1 VNEVVVQLPE
11 GEFEDESLD
20 EDESDDDDA
29 TEDDELAVR
38 EALEDE
44 LDGVDATRL
53 TSGPTGMDKTDSRT
67 CAFEPKTPE
76 QY

>member
-1 VNEVVVQLPE
+1 MNEVVVQLPE
-11 GEFEDESLD
+11 GEFEDESPD
-20 EDESDDDDA
+20 EDESDDDA
-29 TEDDELAVR
+29 TKDDELAAR

-44 LDGVDATRL
+44 LDGVDAARL

-67 CAFEPKTPE
+67 CAFESKTPE

>member
-1 VNEVVVQLPE
+1 MNEVVVQLPE
-11 GEFEDESLD
+11 GEFEDESPD
-20 EDESDDDDA
+20 EDESDDDA
-29 TEDDELAVR
+29 TEDDELAAR

-44 LDGVDATRL
+44 LDGVDASRL

-67 CAFEPKTPE
+67 CAFESKTPE

>member
-11 GEFEDESLD
+11 GEFEDESPD
-20 EDESDDDDA
+20 EDESDDDA
-29 TEDDELAVR
+29 TEDDELAAC

-53 TSGPTGMDKTDSRT
+53 MSGPTGMDKTDSRT
-67 CAFEPKTPE
+67 CAFESKTPE

>member
-1 VNEVVVQLPE
+1 MNEVVVQLPE
-11 GEFEDESLD
+11 GEFEDESPD
-20 EDESDDDDA
+20 EDESDDDA
-29 TEDDELAVR
+29 TEDDELAAR

-44 LDGVDATRL
+44 LDGDDVARL

-67 CAFEPKTPE
+67 CAFESKTPE